1 MARASV
7 SWVLQRY
14 KDGPEAE
21 YVRFTAN
28 GRTTTK
34 RLNEATQFARRINDR
49 CRRRIR
55 TNAQQAF
62 NHRTIILCA
71 FNRFTIDGRAN
82 ARFALRGPSFA
93 Q

>member
-34 RLNEATQFARRINDR
+34 RLNEATQFARRVDAMNV
-49 CRRRIR
+49 
-55 TNAQQAF
+55 AAF
-62 NHRTIILCA
+62 MWLDTDIK
-71 FNRFTIDGRAN
+71 
-82 ARFALRGPSFA
+82 AREKVIG
-93 Q
+93 